1 MMNVITFTACH
12 YCDEEVGNSLAA
24 LWKNGV
30 RQELSY
36 GNKSGYLDIQTYSI
50 IVSGNDVYVA
60 GCERGEGTA
69 ILWKNGIAEVY
80 PNVRTQE
87 TSMYI
92 YNNDVYYIGNNTV
105 WANNEK
111 IQTLEGIATSVY
123 VKDDDV
129 YVAGYVYKEN
139 KRIATIWINGIAQY
153 LTDETTYSY
162 ANSIFVSESD
172 VYVVGTEDNIATIWK
187 NGVAQTLMGATKATS
202 VFVSN
207 NNVYVVGGNKV
218 WRNGEILFT
227 VSDGS
232 ATAIFVSNDDV
243 YVTTEYSVLKNG
255 VVIQNAT
262 KSEYFLS
269 YTEAF
274 SSIYVSN
281 DDVYVIGCY
290 HSSTR
295 VCD

>member
-1 MMNVITFTACH
+1 
-12 YCDEEVGNSLAA
+12 
-24 LWKNGV
+24 
-30 RQELSY
+30 
-36 GNKSGYLDIQTYSI
+36 
-50 IVSGNDVYVA
+50 
-60 GCERGEGTA
+60 
-69 ILWKNGIAEVY
+69 
-80 PNVRTQE
+80 
-87 TSMYI
+87 
-92 YNNDVYYIGNNTV
+92 
-105 WANNEK
+105 
-111 IQTLEGIATSVY
+111 
-123 VKDDDV
+123 
-129 YVAGYVYKEN
+129 
-139 KRIATIWINGIAQY
+139 
-153 LTDETTYSY
+153 
-162 ANSIFVSESD
+162 
-172 VYVVGTEDNIATIWK
+172 
-187 NGVAQTLMGATKATS
+187 MGATKATS

-218 WRNGEILFT
+218 WRNGEILYT